1 MCIERDRD
9 REMESRETMTDV
21 WGHQCPLLLGK
32 DRDTRVFTEPSM
44 PTSGH
49 EK

>member
-1 MCIERDRD
+1 MCKERGRD
-9 REMESRETMTDV
+9 REMEGRETMTDV

-32 DRDTRVFTEPSM
+32 DRATSVFTEPST
-44 PTSGH
+44 PTSGR